1 MACHQ
6 LLENEHVQT
15 QDSLQ
20 GRVGKTKGWSPGGQ
34 FLILTIVSAWTLLG
48 LNEKEISTEAQ
59 RCKRIVKG
67 SKRLTFCR
75 SQNPVPPTLF
85 LSLAFHGPMLPRVF
99 CSHFDSEPSRPQRL
113 SRCFTGRRG
122 ESLVLFGFFGNWGAD
137 LVGIWASVSILSLTV
152 QRNGH
157 SLNRPGH

>member
-34 FLILTIVSAWTLLG
+34 FLILTIVSAWMLLG

-59 RCKRIVKG
+59 RCKRTVKG

-75 SQNPVPPTLF
+75 SRNPVPPTPLTRF
-85 LSLAFHGPMLPRVF
+85 SWTNVAYAFFAPILTLSPQGLNDYPDALLVAEGSLR
-99 CSHFDSEPSRPQRL
+99 SSLDSSGIGG
-113 SRCFTGRRG
+113 T
-122 ESLVLFGFFGNWGAD
+122 D
-137 LVGIWASVSILSLTV
+137 LVGIWAAVSILPLTV
-152 QRNGH
+152 QGNGH